1 MSILLQEFRAQK
13 LVYKETGDKIKE
25 KAVKI
30 LINSAYGIFGTE
42 SFKYRNYAVAELTT
56 AFARQTMHELENL
69 TVKKHELDA
78 VYGDTDSIFVIR
90 TESKVKAFES

>member
-1 MSILLQEFRAQK
+1 M
-13 LVYKETGDKIKE
+13 
-25 KAVKI
+25 
-30 LINSAYGIFGTE
+30 
-42 SFKYRNYAVAELTT
+42 AELTT
-56 AFARQTMHELENL
+56 AFARHTMHELENL